1 MAAVKGVGEGAVRQ
15 MIEVREKGG
24 PFTSLLD
31 LCGRVDSRTVNRKML
46 EALVKSGACD
56 CFGLTRATLWSQ
68 IDRAIA
74 RAASSSQ
81 DRSRGQSS
89 LFDMLAEAEPEKET
103 KEVVV
108 QLPEWPLAE
117 KLAGEKELLGF
128 YVTGHPLD
136 PLRDL
141 LERYATH
148 TSITAAAMESRSMVR
163 VGAMVS
169 AVQQGFSKKSGKPYA
184 MVTMED
190 LHGNMQMLLMNENYE
205 RFRDLVVTGNAL
217 MVLGEVNNS
226 EDKAKI
232 FPTEIFPLEDAV
244 KKFTKQVHVRIR
256 LDNFR
261 DGQFEQAL
269 AVAQAHRGSVPLF
282 LNLKRPDGNWV
293 FIEANDR
300 FRVTPSTALRDA
312 FHDLFGDDSWHV
324 SVDSNLPERQRK
336 PWENRGPAAGGNDE

>member
-1 MAAVKGVGEGAVRQ
+1 
-15 MIEVREKGG
+15 
-24 PFTSLLD
+24 
-31 LCGRVDSRTVNRKML
+31 
-46 EALVKSGACD
+46 
-56 CFGLTRATLWSQ
+56 
-68 IDRAIA
+68 
-74 RAASSSQ
+74 
-81 DRSRGQSS
+81 
-89 LFDMLAEAEPEKET
+89 MLAEAEPAKEE
-103 KEVVV
+103 KEVVH

-136 PLRDL
+136 PLREL

-148 TSITAAAMESRSMVR
+148 TSITAATLESRSMVR

-169 AVQQGFSKKSGKPYA
+169 GVQQGFSKKSGKPYA

-205 RFRDLVVTGNAL
+205 RFRDLVVAGNAI
-217 MVLGEVNNS
+217 MVIGEVNNS

-256 LDNFR
+256 LDRFQ

-282 LNLKRPDGNWV
+282 LQLRRSTGDWV

-300 FRVTPSTALRDA
+300 FRVTPSNALRDA
-312 FHDLFGDDSWHV
+312 VRDLFGEESWHV
-324 SVDSNLPERQRK
+324 NVDSNLPERQRK
-336 PWENRGPAAGGNDE
+336 PWENRGPANGGGNDE